1 MFHLKTKRGCD
12 KPITAASPYNVVVS
26 IPTRRSLLQASA
38 ALAVAAPVIQAQG
51 HAEHGLTQI
60 EKAAPK
66 VARFFNKQEMALL
79 AQLVEQIIPRS
90 DTPGAADANVH
101 YFVDFQAHT
110 NPKLGAQLKKDLA
123 WVRKQGFAK
132 ADAAGQV
139 ALLTGWS
146 QAKGTAPYRVFKQIK
161 DLTIDGYYGSKEGLT
176 QELGWNANT
185 FLREF
190 KGCTHPEH
198 GA

>member
-1 MFHLKTKRGCD
+1 MQSQDH
-12 KPITAASPYNVVVS
+12 S
-26 IPTRRSLLQASA
+26 Q
-38 ALAVAAPVIQAQG
+38 
-51 HAEHGLTQI
+51 HGLTQI
-60 EKAAPK
+60 EKASPK
-66 VARFFNKQEMALL
+66 VARFFSKQEMALL

-110 NPKLGAQLKKDLA
+110 NRKLGSQLKKDLA
-123 WVRKQGFAK
+123 WVKKQGFAK
-132 ADAAGQV
+132 ADSSKQV
-139 ALLTGWS
+139 ELLTAWS
-146 QAKGTAPYRVFKQIK
+146 QTKGTEPYRIFKQIK

>member
-1 MFHLKTKRGCD
+1 M
-12 KPITAASPYNVVVS
+12 
-26 IPTRRSLLQASA
+26 LQASA
-38 ALAVAAPVIQAQG
+38 TLAIAAPAIQAQD
-51 HAEHGLTQI
+51 HAQHGLTQI

-66 VARFFNKQEMALL
+66 VARFFSKQEMNLL

-110 NPKLGAQLKKDLA
+110 NRKLGSQLKKDLS

-132 ADAAGQV
+132 AESAKQV
-139 ALLTGWS
+139 ELLTAWS
-146 QAKGTAPYRVFKQIK
+146 KTKGTEPYRIFKQFK

>member
-1 MFHLKTKRGCD
+1 MK
-12 KPITAASPYNVVVS
+12 
-26 IPTRRSLLQASA
+26 TRREILEATAGIAAAMPLLQAQDHS
-38 ALAVAAPVIQAQG
+38 Q
-51 HAEHGLTQI
+51 HGFLQI

-66 VARFFNKQEMALL
+66 VARFFNKQEMTLL
-79 AQLVEQIIPRS
+79 EQLVEQIIPRS
-90 DTPGAADANVH
+90 ETPGAADAKVQ

-110 NPKLGAQLKKDLA
+110 NAKLGAQLRKDLA
-123 WVRKQGFAK
+123 WVKKQGFAK
-132 ADAAGQV
+132 GDAVKQT
-139 ALLTGWS
+139 ALLTEWS
-146 QAKGTAPYRVFKQIK
+146 QTKGTEPYRVFKQFK
-161 DLTIDGYYGSKEGLT
+161 DLTIDGYYGTKEGLT

>member
-1 MFHLKTKRGCD
+1 MKD
-12 KPITAASPYNVVVS
+12 
-26 IPTRRSLLQASA
+26 RRSVLKATAGL
-38 ALAVAAPVIQAQG
+38 VAAVPFLEAQDNSQ
-51 HAEHGLTQI
+51 HGFLQI
-60 EKAAPK
+60 EKPPLK
-66 VARFFNKQEMALL
+66 RARFFNQQEMTLL
-79 AQLVEQIIPRS
+79 EQLVEQIIPRS

-110 NPKLGAQLKKDLA
+110 NAKLGAQIKKDLA
-123 WVRKQGFAK
+123 WVKKHGFGK
-132 ADAAGQV
+132 GDAAKQV
-139 ALLTGWS
+139 ALLTEWS
-146 QAKGTAPYRVFKQIK
+146 KANGTEPYRVFKQLK
-161 DLTIDGYYGSKEGLT
+161 DLTIDGYYGTKEGLT

>member
-1 MFHLKTKRGCD
+1 M
-12 KPITAASPYNVVVS
+12 AVS
-26 IPTRRSLLQASA
+26 FMPTRRHLLEGTA
-38 ALAVAAPVIQAQG
+38 ALAAGAPLLTAQD
-51 HAEHGLTQI
+51 HSQHGLTQV
-60 EKAAPK
+60 AGTAPR
-66 VARFFNKQEMALL
+66 VARFFNRREMALL

-90 DTPGAADANVH
+90 DTPGAADAKVH
-101 YFVDFQAHT
+101 YFIDFQAHT
-110 NPKLGAQLKKDLA
+110 NRRLGARLKRDLS
-123 WVRKQGFAK
+123 WIRKQGFEK

-139 ALLTGWS
+139 ALLTAWS
-146 QAKGTAPYRVFKQIK
+146 ATKGSEPYRVFRQLK
-161 DLTIDGYYGSKEGLT
+161 DLTIDGYYGSQEGLA

>member
-1 MFHLKTKRGCD
+1 M
-12 KPITAASPYNVVVS
+12 
-26 IPTRRSLLQASA
+26 PTRRTLLHVSA
-38 ALAVAAPVIQAQG
+38 ALAAATLSQAQD
-51 HAEHGLTQI
+51 HARHGLTQI
-60 EKAAPK
+60 EIAAPK
-66 VARFFNKQEMALL
+66 VARFFNRREMALL

-90 DTPGAADANVH
+90 DTPGAADANAH

-110 NPKLGAQLKKDLA
+110 NRRLGAQLKKDLA
-123 WVRKQGFAK
+123 WIRKQGFDR
-132 ADAAGQV
+132 ADGARQV
-139 ALLTGWS
+139 ALLSAWS
-146 QAKGTAPYRVFKQIK
+146 TAKGTDSYRVFKQIK
-161 DLTIDGYYGSKEGLT
+161 DLTIDGYYGSKEGLA

>member
-1 MFHLKTKRGCD
+1 M
-12 KPITAASPYNVVVS
+12 A
-26 IPTRRSLLQASA
+26 
-38 ALAVAAPVIQAQG
+38 AVAPAIHAQDHG
-51 HAEHGLTQI
+51 QHGLTQI

-66 VARFFNKQEMALL
+66 VARFFNRQEMALL

-110 NPKLGAQLKKDLA
+110 NKKLGAQLKRDLA

-132 ADAAGQV
+132 ANGARQV
-139 ALLTGWS
+139 ELLTAWS
-146 QAKGTAPYRVFKQIK
+146 AAKGSDSYRVFKQLK
-161 DLTIDGYYGSKEGLT
+161 DLTIDGYYGSKEGLA

-198 GA
+198 GV

>member
-1 MFHLKTKRGCD
+1 MT
-12 KPITAASPYNVVVS
+12 
-26 IPTRRSLLQASA
+26 TRRSVLRVSA
-38 ALAVAAPVIQAQG
+38 TLAIAAPAIQAQD
-51 HAEHGLTQI
+51 HAQHGLTQI
-60 EKAAPK
+60 EKAPAK
-66 VARFFNKQEMALL
+66 VARFFSKQEMALL

-90 DTPGAADANVH
+90 ETPGAADANVH
-101 YFVDFQAHT
+101 YFVDFLAHT
-110 NPKLGAQLKKDLA
+110 NRKFGAQLKKDLA
-123 WVRKQGFAK
+123 WVKKQGFAK
-132 ADAAGQV
+132 AGSGKQV
-139 ALLTGWS
+139 ELLTAWS
-146 QAKGTAPYRVFKQIK
+146 KAKGTEPYRVFKQIK

>member
-1 MFHLKTKRGCD
+1 MK
-12 KPITAASPYNVVVS
+12 
-26 IPTRRSLLQASA
+26 TRRSVLQATA
-38 ALAVAAPVIQAQG
+38 GLAVVAPLLDAQD
-51 HAEHGLTQI
+51 HAQHGFTQI
-60 EKAAPK
+60 EKPAPK
-66 VARFFNKQEMALL
+66 VARFFKKSELDLL
-79 AQLVEQIIPRS
+79 AELVEQIIPRS
-90 DTPGAADANVH
+90 ETPGAADANVH

-110 NPKLGAQLKKDLA
+110 NPKLGAQLRKDLA

-132 ADAAGQV
+132 SGAAKQI
-139 ALLTGWS
+139 ALLTEWS
-146 QAKGTAPYRVFKQIK
+146 RTKGTEPYRVFKQIK

>member
-1 MFHLKTKRGCD
+1 M
-12 KPITAASPYNVVVS
+12 
-26 IPTRRSLLQASA
+26 PTRRHLLQGSA
-38 ALAVAAPVIQAQG
+38 ALAAASPVLTAQD
-51 HAEHGLTQI
+51 HSQHGLTQVTGT
-60 EKAAPK
+60 APK
-66 VARFFNKQEMALL
+66 VARFFNRREMALL

-110 NPKLGAQLKKDLA
+110 NRRLGAQLKKDLA
-123 WVRKQGFAK
+123 WIRKQGFDR
-132 ADAAGQV
+132 ADGARQV
-139 ALLTGWS
+139 ALLSAWS
-146 QAKGTAPYRVFKQIK
+146 AAKGTDSYRVFKQIK
-161 DLTIDGYYGSKEGLT
+161 DLTIDGYYGSQEGLT